1 MTLLHRYGR
10 LFPGTLIRRY
20 KRFLADVRLEDGRV
34 ITAFTP
40 NSGSMKTCSD
50 PGSPVM
56 LLHDPKPGRKTEYN
70 LEIIRSGSTWVGVN
84 TGLANTL
91 GAGIIDAGLTGHPQL
106 EGFRVLRREVTYGD
120 SRFDL
125 KISRGGEKG
134 FVEIKNVTY
143 RSDSTALFPDAVTT
157 RGKKH
162 LETLM
167 HARSEGYTAC
177 NLYIVQR
184 SDCRDFTPARKVDPV
199 YARTFDRAFLEGVI
213 MIAGSARGYPVQ
225 KHTSVWK
232 RRGVESVPST
242 QEPGASSDR
251 T

>member
-1 MTLLHRYGR
+1 MTLLHSFGR
-10 LFPGTLIRRY
+10 LLPGTLIKRY

-56 LLHDPKPGRKTEYN
+56 LIHDPKPGRKTQYN
-70 LEIIRSGSTWVGVN
+70 LEMVHSDDTWVGVN

-91 GAGIIDAGLTGHPQL
+91 GAGIINAGLTGHPQL
-106 EGFRVLRREVTYGD
+106 DGFRVLKREVKYGD

-125 KISRGGEKG
+125 NIARGGEKG

-143 RSDSTALFPDAVTT
+143 KSGSTALFPDAVTT

-167 HARSEGYTAC
+167 QARSEGYTAC

-184 SDCRDFTPARKVDPV
+184 SDCRDFAPARDIDPG
-199 YARTFDRAFLEGVI
+199 YANTFDRAVGEGVI
-213 MIAGSARGYPVQ
+213 MIACLLQVQ
-225 KHTSVWK
+225 PDGIYFKHTLPF
-232 RRGVESVPST
+232 GEI
-242 QEPGASSDR
+242 GG
-251 T
+251 

>member
-1 MTLLHRYGR
+1 MVLLHSYDR
-10 LFPGTLIRRY
+10 LLPGSLIKRY

-56 LLHDPKPGRKTEYN
+56 VIHDPKPGRKTEYN
-70 LEIIRSGSTWVGVN
+70 LEMVRSGDAWVGVN

-91 GAGIIDAGLTGHPQL
+91 GAGIIDGGLTGDRRL
-106 EGFRVLRREVTYGD
+106 EGFTVQRREAVWQD

-125 KISRGGEKG
+125 KVARGGETG
-134 FVEIKNVTY
+134 FVEVKNVTY
-143 RSDSTALFPDAVTT
+143 RAGSTALFPDAVTA

-167 HARSEGYTAC
+167 QARWEGYTAC
-177 NLYIVQR
+177 NLYVVQR
-184 SDCRDFTPARKVDPV
+184 ADCRDFTPARDVDPD
-199 YARTFDRAFLEGVI
+199 YASTFDRAFRDGVI
-213 MIAGSARGYPVQ
+213 LIACLLEVQ
-225 KHTSVWK
+225 PEGIYFKQILPFMK
-232 RRGVESVPST
+232 GE
-242 QEPGASSDR
+242 E
-251 T
+251 

>member
-1 MTLLHRYGR
+1 MTLLHSYNQ
-10 LFPGTLIRRY
+10 LFPGTLIKRY
-20 KRFLADVRLEDGRV
+20 KRFLADVCLEDGRV

-56 LLHDPKPGRKTEYN
+56 LIHDPKPGRKTDYN
-70 LEIIRSGSTWVGVN
+70 LEMVKSEDTWVGVN

-106 EGFRVLRREVTYGD
+106 DGFRVVRREVTWGN

-125 KISRGGEKG
+125 KISRGKEEG

-143 RSDSTALFPDAVTT
+143 RSEYTALFPDAVTT
-157 RGKKH
+157 RGQKH
-162 LETLM
+162 LETLIQ
-167 HARSEGYTAC
+167 ARSEGFTAC

-184 SDCRDFTPARKVDPV
+184 SDCRDFAPARDVDPG
-199 YARTFDRAFLEGVI
+199 YANTFGRAVREGVI
-213 MIAGSARGYPVQ
+213 MIACLLEVHPEGIWF
-225 KHTSVWK
+225 KHTLPFGG
-232 RRGVESVPST
+232 RGE
-242 QEPGASSDR
+242 
-251 T
+251 

>member
-1 MTLLHRYGR
+1 MTLLHSYDR
-10 LFPGTLIRRY
+10 LQPGTLIKRY

-56 LLHDPKPGRKTEYN
+56 LIHDPKPGRKTEYN
-70 LEIIRSGSTWVGVN
+70 LEMVKSEDTWVGVN

-106 EGFRVLRREVTYGD
+106 DGFRVVRREVTWGN

-125 KISRGGEKG
+125 KISRGKEEG

-143 RSDSTALFPDAVTT
+143 RSEYTALFPDAVTT
-157 RGKKH
+157 RGQKH
-162 LETLM
+162 LETLIQ
-167 HARSEGYTAC
+167 ARSEGLTAC
-177 NLYIVQR
+177 NLFIVQR
-184 SDCRDFTPARKVDPV
+184 SDCRDFAPARDVDPG
-199 YARTFDRAFLEGVI
+199 YANTFDRAVREGVI
-213 MIAGSARGYPVQ
+213 MIVCQVEVRPEGIWY
-225 KHTSVWK
+225 K
-232 RRGVESVPST
+232 RTLPFEEGE
-242 QEPGASSDR
+242 G
-251 T
+251 